1 MKKKSQSKAEAA
13 ASFGKIKEQVEPAK
27 ETSYTYEEKVYTYK
41 DGSCRV
47 IAPKYKDSNHD

>member
-13 ASFGKIKEQVEPAK
+13 ASFGKIKEQEEPAK